1 MKWNSVLKTLLLAAM
16 VATIPAAE
24 TQNAHVAAASASSQ
38 FLTAAIGADQL
49 ARTESTNNVAN
60 GTWTAGQ
67 KTTFHSNRV
76 RPPARSSQ
84 RSASSRPNARRFLA
98 DASRRELL
106 D

>member
-1 MKWNSVLKTLLLAAM
+1 
-16 VATIPAAE
+16 
-24 TQNAHVAAASASSQ
+24 
-38 FLTAAIGADQL
+38 
-49 ARTESTNNVAN
+49 
-60 GTWTAGQ
+60 
-67 KTTFHSNRV
+67 V